1 MITSRCFAGGIP
13 NVVLFNTYSG
23 ILAAVRKSTPQPN
36 PFVYGRVLG
45 IADAACPRPRFEAS
59 ILQAVRDKGRLAL
72 AGDRRLG
79 KSTLVERTLAA
90 EKHPLLR
97 WDFHRVYSVE
107 DLVHRA
113 AEQLDAFVRGSSPI
127 ARKLTPWLREIGVG
141 IDSIRLSYQ
150 GTEAAL
156 RVRTPTDHLARLLGY
171 IGEIAKRRDFA
182 LFIDELQDVR
192 DGLPEREGDAVLGL
206 LRSELQRLRT
216 PCFFAGSSRE
226 SFRALFMGEAS
237 PFYESARLLEV
248 TSIPVP
254 ELRAF
259 LVKQFARGHYELPP
273 EAANVLLAIGGES
286 PNDVQHLAHETW
298 NAAVGPRIGGGE
310 LGRALS
316 KILSD
321 LTPMADTW
329 LGQLTRR
336 QQRVLMATALYEH
349 VGSGTE
355 MFLRAAGVH
364 NNGAITSALRPCIHT
379 RDPIV
384 EKVGSRYRI
393 RSRYLRLWLATRQ
406 QLAPELIPLLR
417 PEGVYSA
424 ALRTVCPQLPED
436 LES

>member
-1 MITSRCFAGGIP
+1 M
-13 NVVLFNTYSG
+13 
-23 ILAAVRKSTPQPN
+23 RKPHLPTN
-36 PFVYGRVLG
+36 PFVYGRVLD
-45 IADAACPRPRFEAS
+45 IADAACARPQYETA
-59 ILQAVRDKGRLAL
+59 ILQVARDKGRLAL
-72 AGDRRLG
+72 SGDRRLG
-79 KSTLVERTLAA
+79 KSTLIERTLAA
-90 EKHPLLR
+90 DKRPLLR
-97 WDFHRVYSVE
+97 WDFHRVYSTE

-113 AEQLDAFVRGSSPI
+113 AEQLDAFVRGLSPI

-156 RVRTPTDHLARLLGY
+156 RVRTPTDHLARLLGFVSA
-171 IGEIAKRRDFA
+171 IAKRREFS
-182 LFIDELQDVR
+182 LFIDELQDIR

-206 LRSELQRLRT
+206 LRSELQRLRI

-226 SFRALFMGEAS
+226 SFRALFMSDVS

-248 TSIPVP
+248 TSIPAP

-259 LVKQFARGHYELPP
+259 LVRQFARGRFELLP
-273 EAANVLLAIGGES
+273 EVGNVLLAIAGES

-298 NAAVGPRIGGGE
+298 NAAVGARIGGGE

-316 KILSD
+316 KILAD

-355 MFLRAAGVH
+355 TFLRAAGVR
-364 NNGAITSALRPCIHT
+364 NNGAIISALRPCIHT
-379 RDPIV
+379 REPIV
-384 EKVGSRYRI
+384 EKLGSRYRI
-393 RSRYLRLWLATRQ
+393 RSRYLRLWLATRH
-406 QLAPELIPLLR
+406 QLVPELIPLLR
-417 PEGVYSA
+417 PEGAYTA